1 MIIIEAAMHL
11 FSDGLFLE
19 SCLQMLCFFSVS
31 LISNA
36 KMNEVSTNPIKQ
48 ATNHEP
54 TYPHI
59 PPPLHAQ
66 VNASIGLPDLPRCKT
81 MARPRPD
88 LLFDRTDVTFK
99 AEIKPGCR
107 LPYAGFPSLF
117 VLPVPGAALKP
128 IKLNCF
134 GSDSRYSTLVLSLP
148 QQVCVSLICI
158 FQKKILYCGS
168 LHCISLLL
176 SIFCDLN
183 TKGLFHEPLL
193 LFLVVYNTT
202 FSSFMRFCCAAYLR
216 FYFWFHS
223 GPGSTAPGVARGGKT
238 TRNFGVCQLADD
250 ARSQGNYNCWA

>member
-1 MIIIEAAMHL
+1 
-11 FSDGLFLE
+11 
-19 SCLQMLCFFSVS
+19 
-31 LISNA
+31 
-36 KMNEVSTNPIKQ
+36 MN
-48 ATNHEP
+48 
-54 TYPHI
+54 PHTLTS
-59 PPPLHAQ
+59 PPLHAQ

-158 FQKKILYCGS
+158 FQKKYYIAEACTAS
-168 LHCISLLL
+168 LSYSL
-176 SIFCDLN
+176 
-183 TKGLFHEPLL
+183 
-193 LFLVVYNTT
+193 
-202 FSSFMRFCCAAYLR
+202 SFAI
-216 FYFWFHS
+216 
-223 GPGSTAPGVARGGKT
+223 
-238 TRNFGVCQLADD
+238 
-250 ARSQGNYNCWA
+250 